1 MSEENNTQSILVR
14 DLLRKITIDRSDEE
28 TMVDYYQRV
37 KWVQD
42 SFNEEEY

>member
-28 TMVDYYQRV
+28 ITI
-37 KWVQD
+37 K
-42 SFNEEEY
+42 NEYDNNIRYRRS